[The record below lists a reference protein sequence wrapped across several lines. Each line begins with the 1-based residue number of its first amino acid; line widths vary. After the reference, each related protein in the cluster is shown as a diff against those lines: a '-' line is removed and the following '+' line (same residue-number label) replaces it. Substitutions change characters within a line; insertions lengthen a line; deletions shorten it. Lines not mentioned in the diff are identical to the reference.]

1 MSGDRMPAD
10 TALASQGQR
19 LAVSYSEAWVGHG
32 IFQEDPLGS
41 VKLGCSCPLW
51 ITTGRSLYTPLRA
64 SLRKSLL
71 NANDSPQNSTGFLV
85 YRRFTYCDSAYCG
98 LRQFATRLL
107 LLQEHKVSDLL
118 EEIERS
124 DARCSKFQYLG
135 RLCCAIRDYEDLL
148 LWRTRWYY
156 GPPKDDVGVLRGESY
171 SLLPTDVPIKGVEQF
186 PQLIRARW
194 LSRFLPT
201 DSETP
206 ITRGCCVNFTGID

>member
-1 MSGDRMPAD
+1 MPAD